1 MTITQRQVVAAC
13 LAVSIIGAAVIAI
26 LLFLNQ
32 RWTFGVIV
40 GALFLCYT
48 ALFVAYRRGWRYT
61 PYLLTI
67 IVSLATASVPPLVD
81 TEGVV
86 GIPVTMIFPVGLAA
100 AIVRPPW
107 VVASAILTLTIYAI
121 RVLTAGLTLN
131 HFEVITYVM
140 SASIMFVACI
150 VLDTM
155 ARQADEARQRA
166 ETSQTKAEEQARAL
180 EVASVAQQAQIE
192 EQRRLLDLVA
202 TLEVPAITLADGILF
217 TPIVGHLDSR
227 RSTSLTARLLEEVHR
242 QRTHHVIIDI
252 SGVPTVDTVVAQTLI
267 GAASALRLLGCRV
280 TLSGISPDVA
290 LTLTL
295 QNIQLSGI
303 DTVSS
308 PQEAMRLTRLNGA
321 ANE

>member
-1 MTITQRQVVAAC
+1 MTITQRQVV
-13 LAVSIIGAAVIAI
+13 LASLVVSIIGAAVIAI

-32 RWTFGVIV
+32 RWTLGVIV
-40 GALFLCYT
+40 SVLSLCYT

-81 TEGVV
+81 TEGLV
-86 GIPVTMIFPVGLAA
+86 GVPVTMIFPVGLTA
-100 AIVRPPW
+100 AIASPLW
-107 VVASAILTLTIYAI
+107 VVASAILALTIYAI
-121 RVLTAGLTLN
+121 RVFTAELTLN
-131 HFEVITYVM
+131 HFEVITYM
-140 SASIMFVACI
+140 MTASIMFVAR
-150 VLDTM
+150 VALDTT
-155 ARQADEARQRA
+155 ARQANEARQRA
-166 ETSQTKAEEQARAL
+166 ETAQTQAEEQARAL
-180 EVASVAQQAQIE
+180 EAANAAQQAQLE

-202 TLEVPAITLADGILF
+202 TLETPAITLADGILF

-267 GAASALRLLGCRV
+267 GASSALRLLGCRV

-303 DTVSS
+303 DTVRS